1 MSTMNTTSK
10 SAMSDQSPLQT
21 ALAPLRALWSSRGP
35 RERQMLSLLAV
46 FLMATLL
53 WVMAIA
59 PALKTLA
66 SAPAQLALLNGQ
78 LAVMQNQ
85 ARETNEL
92 RAIPPLQPGQASAA
106 LKAAVDRLGDKAKL
120 VLQGDRAVIT
130 LTQVGQQAL
139 RDCLSEARTT
149 ARARPLEATLSKTPQ
164 GFSGNVVL
172 SLGASL

>member
-139 RDCLSEARTT
+139 RDCLNEARTT

>member
-46 FLMATLL
+46 FLMATLM

-139 RDCLSEARTT
+139 RDCLNEARST

-172 SLGASL
+172 ALGASL